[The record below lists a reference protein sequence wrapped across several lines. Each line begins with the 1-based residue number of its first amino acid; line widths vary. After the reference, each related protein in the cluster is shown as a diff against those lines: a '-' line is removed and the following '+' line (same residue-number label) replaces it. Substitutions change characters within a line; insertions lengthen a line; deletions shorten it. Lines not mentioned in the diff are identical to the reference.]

1 MEFKIKPVIGDWYQ
15 SPEGLEFEVV
25 AIDQDEGTVEIQ
37 YFDGAIEELD
47 FASWVQLPLQ
57 TVQPPEDWSGSVDM
71 MREDFMTDIGAST
84 QESWNDPL
92 DALDAMSLALDE
104 Y

>member
-1 MEFKIKPVIGDWYQ
+1 MEFRIKPAIGEWYR
-15 SPEGLEFEVV
+15 SPEGMEFEVV

-47 FASWVQLPLQ
+47 FASWGQMSLE
-57 TVQPPEDWSGSVDM
+57 TMNPPEDWSGSVDM
-71 MREDFMTDIGAST
+71 MREDFMADMGMSS
-84 QESWNDPL
+84 QEDWTNPL
-92 DALDAMSLALDE
+92 DVLDTLAVDE

>member
-1 MEFKIKPVIGDWYQ
+1 MEFKIKPVVGEWYR
-15 SPEGLEFEVV
+15 SPEGMEFEVV

-47 FASWVQLPLQ
+47 FSSWGQTPLEAM
-57 TVQPPEDWSGSVDM
+57 QPPEDWSGSVDM
-71 MREDFMTDIGAST
+71 MREDYMADIGISV
-84 QESWNDPL
+84 QEDWANPL
-92 DALDAMSLALDE
+92 DALDSLAADE